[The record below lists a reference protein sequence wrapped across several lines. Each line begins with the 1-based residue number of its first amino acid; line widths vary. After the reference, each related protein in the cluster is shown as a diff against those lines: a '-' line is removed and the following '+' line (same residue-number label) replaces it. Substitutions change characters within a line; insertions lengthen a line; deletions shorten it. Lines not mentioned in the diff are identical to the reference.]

1 VKTLGTKHPGRVVSA
16 TVAAAALL
24 ATAGCGGSDSADV
37 AGASGGT
44 MSLNIYYTAVTADYL
59 GLWIA
64 QEQGIFAKHGLD
76 VTLSEV
82 EDASGVPALLSGDM
96 QIGATAPTS
105 VLASEAAGSDLTM
118 IACTDPTLP
127 FQFMA
132 TADITDV
139 QQLAGKNVGVSSA
152 GSGSDFATRVG
163 LKAAGLDP
171 SKVNVL
177 PLGSKSNRV
186 AALTSG
192 QIQGGVDNPPT
203 SVGLQK
209 QGLHVLFDLA
219 DLDIHAP
226 NIVYAAQQTWL
237 ESNPQAAQAFADSLV
252 EALQVQRTDQA
263 TSVKVLEKY
272 FESDDQEAL
281 NQAWEYFDKVLP
293 EVPTIA
299 PDLFDSLIDF
309 NEESIPGLADV
320 DVASHVDNSF
330 IEKATGKK

>member
-1 VKTLGTKHPGRVVSA
+1 VKTLRISHPGRVVAA
-16 TVAAAALL
+16 TVTAAALL
-24 ATAGCGGSDSADV
+24 ATAGCGGGDGDAAAA
-37 AGASGGT
+37 AGGS

-64 QEQGIFAKHGLD
+64 QEQGIFTKHGLD

-127 FQFMA
+127 FQFLA
-132 TADITDV
+132 TSDITDV
-139 QQLAGKNVGVSSA
+139 QGLAGKNVGVSSA
-152 GSGSDFATRVG
+152 GSGSDFATRIG
-163 LKAAGLDP
+163 LQAAGLDP
-171 SKVNVL
+171 SEVNIL

-203 SVGLQK
+203 SVGLQQ

-219 DLDIHAP
+219 DMDIHAP

-237 ESNPQAAQAFADSLV
+237 ESNPEAAQAFADALV
-252 EALQVQRTDQA
+252 EALEVQRTDQA
-263 TSVKVLEKY
+263 TSVAVLEKY
-272 FESDDQEAL
+272 FQSDDQEAL
-281 NQAWEYFDKVLP
+281 NQAWEYFGKILP
-293 EVPTIA
+293 ETPTIE

-309 NEESIPGLADV
+309 NKEAIPGLADV
-320 DVASHVDNSF
+320 DVSEHIDNSF
-330 IEKATGKK
+330 IENAIGGK

>member
-1 VKTLGTKHPGRVVSA
+1 VKTLGISHPGRLVAA
-16 TVAAAALL
+16 TVATAALL
-24 ATAGCGGSDSADV
+24 ATAGCGGGDD
-37 AGASGGT
+37 AGDASGGGD

-64 QEQGIFAKHGLD
+64 EEQGIFEKHGLD

-82 EDASGVPALLSGDM
+82 EDASGIPALLSGDM

-132 TADITDV
+132 TSDVTDV
-139 QQLAGKNVGVSSA
+139 QDLAGKNVGVSSA
-152 GSGSDFATRVG
+152 GSGSDFATRAG
-163 LKAAGLDP
+163 LQAVGLDP
-171 SKVNVL
+171 SKVNIL

-219 DLDIHAP
+219 DLDIQAP
-226 NIVYAAQQTWL
+226 NIVYTAQQTWL
-237 ESNPQAAQAFADSLV
+237 DGNPEAAQAFADSLV
-252 EALQVQRTDQA
+252 EALDVQRTDQA

-272 FESDDQEAL
+272 FESDDQDAL
-281 NQAWEYFDKVLP
+281 NQAWEYFNKILP
-293 EVPTIA
+293 DEPTMA

-309 NEESIPGLADV
+309 NKESIPGLEDLDV
-320 DVASHVDNSF
+320 SKHIDNSF
-330 IEKATGKK
+330 IEKASDKG